1 VSERI
6 RPAGPKDVKAL
17 HALIESAYRGDSARR
32 GWTHE
37 ADLLGGQR
45 TDVESLAA
53 LLAMPG
59 QTVLLAETD
68 QGLAGCVNVAD
79 LAGRA
84 YLGMLSV
91 DPARQA
97 SGLGRRLIA
106 EAEALARL
114 QGATVMEMTV
124 ISRRVELIAWYERR
138 GYHLTGRRAPFP
150 MHDPRFGIPLCDHL
164 EFVVLEKRL
173 DRPSAEVA
181 ARWTP
186 ATARAD
192 AGADVRPSPAG
203 PA

>member
-6 RPAGPKDVKAL
+6 RAAGPKDVEAL
-17 HALIESAYRGDSARR
+17 HALVESAYRGDSARR

-45 TDVESLAA
+45 TDVGSLSA

-59 QTVLLAETD
+59 QTVLLVETD
-68 QGLAGCVNVAD
+68 QGLAGCVNVAN
-79 LAGRA
+79 LGGRA

-97 SGLGRRLIA
+97 SGLGRRLVA

-114 QGATVMEMTV
+114 QGASVMEMTV

-150 MHDPRFGIPLCDHL
+150 MQDPRFGIPLGDHL

-173 DRPSAEVA
+173 DRPSAGM
-181 ARWTP
+181 TP
-186 ATARAD
+186 
-192 AGADVRPSPAG
+192 S
-203 PA
+203 